1 MKSMTLRA
9 SVSALCAVML
19 AGCGGS
25 DDGNLV
31 LQVTVTGL
39 TKTGLILQNGNETIT
54 INGGTGG
61 ATQKATFPTLIPEDS
76 TLAVKIAQQPLASNC
91 KFADGTN
98 GVKANYYSALRVE
111 INCTTNSYTLGGTV
125 SGLTSAGLKLNN
137 GANVLDV
144 PAGATSFTFSDKQ
157 QQVADG
163 AIYAVTV
170 ASNPAGLVCDIAN
183 NAGVMPSGPVTNI
196 AVTCRQP

>member
-9 SVSALCAVML
+9 SVSALCALML

-31 LQVTVTGL
+31 LQITVNGL
-39 TKTGLILQNGNETIT
+39 TKSGLIVQNGSETIT
-54 INGGTGG
+54 FNGSTGG
-61 ATQKATFPTLIPEDS
+61 VTQKATFPTLVPEDS
-76 TLAVKIAQQPLASNC
+76 TLAVKIAQQPVASQC
-91 KFADGTN
+91 DFAEGTN
-98 GVKANYYSALRVE
+98 GIKANYYTALRVE
-111 INCTTNSYTLGGTV
+111 INCKTNSYTLGGTV
-125 SGLTSAGLKLNN
+125 TGLTSAGLTLNN
-137 GANVLDV
+137 GANVLVV
-144 PAGATSFTFSDKQ
+144 PAGATSFTFPDTQK
-157 QQVADG
+157 VADG

-183 NAGVMPSGPVTNI
+183 NAGAMPSGPVTNI

>member
-31 LQVTVTGL
+31 LQVRITGL

-61 ATQKATFPTLIPEDS
+61 ATQTATFPTLVPEDS
-76 TLAVKIAQQPLASNC
+76 TLAVKIAQQPIASQC
-91 KFADGTN
+91 DFVEGTN
-98 GVKANYYSALRVE
+98 GIKANYYSALRVE
-111 INCTTNSYTLGGTV
+111 VKCTTNSYTLGGTV

-144 PAGATSFTFSDKQ
+144 PAGATTFTFLDTQK
-157 QQVADG
+157 VADG

-170 ASNPAGLVCDIAN
+170 HTNPAGLVCDVAN
-183 NAGVMPSGPVTNI
+183 NAGAMPSGPVTNI

>member
-31 LQVTVTGL
+31 LQVGITGL

-54 INGGTGG
+54 INGNGG
-61 ATQKATFPTLIPEDS
+61 AAQTATFPTLIPEDS
-76 TLAVKIAQQPLASNC
+76 TLAVKIVQQPVASHC
-91 KFADGTN
+91 DFVEGTN
-98 GVKANYYSALRVE
+98 GIKANYYTALRVAVK
-111 INCTTNSYTLGGTV
+111 CTTNSYTLGGTV
-125 SGLTSAGLKLNN
+125 TGLTSAGLQLNN

-144 PAGATSFTFSDKQ
+144 PAGATTFAFPDTQK
-157 QQVADG
+157 VADG

-170 ASNPAGLVCDIAN
+170 ARNPAGLVCDIAN
-183 NAGVMPSGPVTNI
+183 NAGAMPSGPVTNI

>member
-31 LQVTVTGL
+31 LQVRITGL

-61 ATQKATFPTLIPEDS
+61 ATQTATFPTLVPEDS
-76 TLAVKIAQQPLASNC
+76 TLAVKIAQQPIASQC
-91 KFADGTN
+91 DFVEGTN

-111 INCTTNSYTLGGTV
+111 VKCTTNSYTLGGTIT
-125 SGLTSAGLKLNN
+125 GLTSTGLKLNN
-137 GANVLDV
+137 GASVLTDI
-144 PAGATSFTFSDKQ
+144 PAGATSFAFTDK
-157 QQVADG
+157 VADG

-170 ASNPAGLVCDIAN
+170 ANNPVGLVCDVTN
-183 NAGVMPSGPVTNI
+183 NAGAMPSGPVTNI